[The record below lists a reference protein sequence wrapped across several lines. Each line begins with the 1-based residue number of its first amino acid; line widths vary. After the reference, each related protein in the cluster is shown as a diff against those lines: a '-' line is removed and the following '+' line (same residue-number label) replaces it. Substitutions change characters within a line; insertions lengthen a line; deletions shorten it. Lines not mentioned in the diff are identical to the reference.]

1 MIMVMTNTE
10 KTVKSAHIR
19 RSRELNEKLR
29 RGRDLEGL
37 KQLQLEKEKNKG
49 V

>member
-10 KTVKSAHIR
+10 KTVKSAHIQQ
-19 RSRELNEKLR
+19 SKELNEKLR
-29 RGRDLEGL
+29 RGRDLEEL
-37 KQLQLEKEKNKG
+37 KQLQLEKKKNKE